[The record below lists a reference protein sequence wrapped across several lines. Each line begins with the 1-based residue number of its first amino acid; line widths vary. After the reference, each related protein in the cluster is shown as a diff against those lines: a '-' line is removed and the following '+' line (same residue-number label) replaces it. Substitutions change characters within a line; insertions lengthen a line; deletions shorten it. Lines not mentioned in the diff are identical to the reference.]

1 MDSRRR
7 RRNHMAVMVAVQAAA
22 VLVRVGVVI
31 VRELL
36 SMAVVAVVAVVE
48 ATERVGA
55 GQVVDKRVK
64 AVDEMVAVVVS
75 TAADALVVMKD
86 L

>member
-31 VRELL
+31 LRELL

-55 GQVVDKRVK
+55 GQVVDERVK

>member
-55 GQVVDKRVK
+55 GQVVDERVK

>member
-1 MDSRRR
+1 
-7 RRNHMAVMVAVQAAA
+7 MAVMVAVQAAA

-55 GQVVDKRVK
+55 GQVVDERVK

>member
-1 MDSRRR
+1 LDSRRR

-55 GQVVDKRVK
+55 GQVVDERVK